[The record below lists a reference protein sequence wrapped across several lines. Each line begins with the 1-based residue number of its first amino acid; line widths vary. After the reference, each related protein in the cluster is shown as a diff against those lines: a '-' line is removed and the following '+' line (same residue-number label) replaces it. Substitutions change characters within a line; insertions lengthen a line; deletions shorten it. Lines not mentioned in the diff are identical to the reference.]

1 MKISIIIPVY
11 NSSLTLKE
19 CLGAIFDSTFKNFE
33 VIVVSDNS
41 SDNSVDIAKEY
52 QCKIIELPQNRG
64 PGFARNSGAFEATGD
79 VLLFIDSDVIIEKE
93 ALNCLDSK
101 FSDKEVNV
109 IQGIYSHEPKYK
121 NIATQ
126 YQQSFYCY
134 YSWHTSIKYTSSLI
148 TNCFAIRR
156 KIFIDLKGF
165 NTNIKRAT
173 SEDEEFGY
181 VLINKGYKILI
192 LRELNVEHRVNY
204 NLKHFIK
211 KKFYTYIEV
220 MKEYLRNKTYVKK
233 IKQTN
238 YAKVLAGIVILGL
251 IILTAIGTIIFLN
264 KTILYIFLTLN
275 IAFLLLH
282 TGFMKFV
289 GRTKGLAKAL
299 GVMAV
304 CYIDT
309 FLMLLGLLFGSLS
322 YLFGKKY

>member
-192 LRELNVEHRVNY
+192 LRELNGEHRINY
-204 NLKHFIK
+204 NLKKLIK
-211 KKFYTYIEV
+211 RNFAIYVDTIKS
-220 MKEYLRNKTYVKK
+220 YLRNKTYVHKV
-233 IKQTN
+233 KQTN
-238 YAKVLAGIVILGL
+238 YWQVLIGIPLLGL
-251 IILTAIGTIIFLN
+251 IILGIAAIFLFPN
-264 KTILYIFLTLN
+264 KLVWFTFLSLNVIYILLHLGFIKFVTSTKGSTKAFGIIMLCYLDTFIMLTSILY
-275 IAFLLLH
+275 
-282 TGFMKFV
+282 
-289 GRTKGLAKAL
+289 
-299 GVMAV
+299 
-304 CYIDT
+304 
-309 FLMLLGLLFGSLS
+309 GSLT
-322 YLFGKKY
+322 YFFKKKY